1 MTIVI
6 YYNDHK
12 PPHFHIIYN
21 EINTR
26 IEIETGMYMKGNSPL
41 PKPKEKD
48 VLKWLDIYRTDIIK
62 VWEDCMAKRQPIKIP
77 PLY

>member
-12 PPHFHIIYN
+12 LPHFHIIYN

-26 IEIETGMYMKGNSPL
+26 IEIETGMYMKGNLPL
-41 PKPKEKD
+41 PKLKEKD
-48 VLKWLDIYRTDIIK
+48 VLKWLDIYIEQILLK
-62 VWEDCMAKRQPIKIP
+62 CGKIAWP
-77 PLY
+77 SGSQ